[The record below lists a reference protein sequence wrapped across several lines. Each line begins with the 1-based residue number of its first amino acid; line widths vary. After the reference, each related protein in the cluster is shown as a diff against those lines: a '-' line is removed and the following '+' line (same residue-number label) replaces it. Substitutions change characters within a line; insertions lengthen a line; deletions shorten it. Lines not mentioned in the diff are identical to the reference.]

1 VPTAPRIL
9 LYTNV
14 DALGGAEIA
23 LGNLIGAASDK
34 YDVHVAC
41 PYPPVLS
48 WLTGRRAGVTGHPV
62 GPGWPAHR
70 RLLRRLRPDLVQV
83 NLEVPW
89 AAPTMLAVALAQ
101 PGLRVVAVEHMAA
114 RTTRL
119 GLLLRTRALALRLD
133 RHVAVSEDAARR
145 VENFYALG
153 RDSVQVI
160 HNGVRPPA
168 LPPTVAPAFP
178 PPFPPAPDV
187 RPGRFVVGCVGRLD
201 PVKGHDTAVRAL
213 PGLPDVQLAVVG
225 SGPERA
231 ALHQLARELGVAD
244 RLRLYGW
251 SDDVGTRLAGFDV
264 FCHPSRYEGLG
275 LALIE
280 AMAAGLPCVAS
291 EVGGVP
297 EVLGR
302 CGVLVPPDDPAALA
316 LAVRRLRADPAERAR
331 LGARARRRA
340 LAVFSTERMGAAYE
354 GMWEEVLAAP
364 RAPRLRTGR
373 PRA

>member
-1 VPTAPRIL
+1 VPNSPRVL
-9 LYTNV
+9 LYTDV
-14 DALGGAEIA
+14 DGLGGAEIA

-34 YDVHVAC
+34 YDVHVAG
-41 PYPPVLS
+41 PHEPVLS
-48 WLTGRRAGVTGHPV
+48 WLASRRADVTGHLV
-62 GPGWPAHR
+62 GAGWRAHR
-70 RLLRRLRPDLVQV
+70 RLLRQLRPDLVQV

-101 PGLRVVAVEHMAA
+101 PGVRVVGVEHMAA
-114 RTTRL
+114 RTTHL
-119 GLLLRTRALALRLD
+119 GRLLRTRALALRLD

-145 VENFYALG
+145 VESFYALG

-160 HNGVRPPA
+160 YDGVPA
-168 LPPTVAPAFP
+168 PTP
-178 PPFPPAPDV
+178 PPIRAP
-187 RPGRFVVGCVGRLD
+187 RPEGFVLGCVGRLD
-201 PVKGHDTAVRAL
+201 QVKGHDIAVRAL
-213 PGLPDVQLAVVG
+213 PGLPEVRLVIVG

-231 ALHQLARELGVAD
+231 ALLQLARDLGVAD
-244 RLRLYGW
+244 RVSLNGW
-251 SDDVGTRLAGFDV
+251 SGDVGTQLAGFDV

-275 LALIE
+275 LALVE

-302 CGVLVPPDDPAALA
+302 CGVLVPPEDPAALA
-316 LAVRRLRADPAERAR
+316 LAVRQLRVDPAHRTR

-340 LAVFSTERMGAAYE
+340 LAVFSTERMSAAYE
-354 GMWEEVLAAP
+354 GMWEEVLAEP